1 MDQRT
6 KRDHALI
13 NLVSEFE
20 LMSQKGNISFL
31 EERDF
36 FALINY
42 YEDEYHIDRAIE
54 VVDYALEQYKYRVE
68 FYIQKIKLLMLAK
81 RPEEALPIIDKAEII
96 SPLEFEIPILRA
108 KVMIELNQTEEALII
123 IRDLKVICGVN
134 DKVELF
140 LCEAHIHEQNRN
152 FNEMFES
159 LKNVLNIE
167 PGNAEALEKIWVSV
181 ELSKNYNASV
191 KFHSNF
197 LDDNPYSFH
206 AWYNLGHA
214 YACLGEYRKAIS
226 ALEYSFLSNEQFELG
241 YTDCAEICLQIKDYK
256 QALHIYTEALNVFG
270 PDSELLVNIAQCYVE
285 LNQFKDAKK
294 ALCEAVEHDNYND
307 EIFYYL
313 GRCFVHEE
321 NWVNA
326 INAFHKAINI
336 ENRRE
341 EYYSG
346 LANAYAQIGKHKK
359 ANHYFAKATETGPE
373 QSTFWFE
380 HASFLIQIGDTLSA
394 LDVLDEAEDHTFGA
408 DLIYCRAAALFN
420 LGLKKQALEVLQEAL
435 DEDLE
440 LSKVLFKVVPDLEA
454 DEDIQSIIRYFT
466 LSR

>member
-13 NLVSEFE
+13 NLVFEFE
-20 LMSQKGNISFL
+20 LMSEKGNISFL

-42 YEDEYHIDRAIE
+42 YEDEYHLDRAIE

-81 RPEEALPIIDKAEII
+81 RAEEALPIIDKAEII

-108 KVMIELNQTEEALII
+108 KVMIELNKTEEALSI
-123 IRDLKVICGVN
+123 IRDLRVICGVN

-140 LCEAHIHEQNRN
+140 LCEAHIHEQNRDYN
-152 FNEMFES
+152 AMFES
-159 LKNVLNIE
+159 LKNVLHIE
-167 PGNAEALEKIWVSV
+167 ANNHEALEKIWVSV

-197 LDDNPYSFH
+197 LDENPYSYH

-226 ALEYSFLSNEQFELG
+226 ALEYSFLSNESFELG
-241 YTDCAEICLQIKDYK
+241 YIDCAEICLQIKDYK
-256 QALHIYTEALNVFG
+256 QALNVYTDALKVFG
-270 PDSELLVNIAQCYVE
+270 ADAELLVNIAQCYVE
-285 LNQFKDAKK
+285 LNQFKEAKK
-294 ALCEAVEHDNYND
+294 ALYEAAEHDAYND
-307 EIFYYL
+307 EVFYHL
-313 GRCFVHEE
+313 GRCFIDEE

-326 INAFHKAINI
+326 INAFHKAIDL

-341 EYYSG
+341 EYYAG
-346 LANAYAQIGKHKK
+346 LAKSYAKIGKYKK

-373 QSTFWFE
+373 QSTYWFE
-380 HASFLIQIGDTLSA
+380 HASFLIQIGDALSA
-394 LDVLDEAEDHTFGA
+394 LDVLEEAEDHTFGA
-408 DLIYCRAAALFN
+408 DLIYCKSAALFH
-420 LGLKKQALEVLQEAL
+420 LDLKRQGLEVLQEAL

-440 LSKVLFKVVPDLEA
+440 LSKRLFEILPDLEG
-454 DEDIQSIIRYFT
+454 DEDVQSIIRYFT